1 MGINIAEVN
10 KFADLALAHDEVP
23 PSVRE
28 HYKALPAHAEDCI
41 GCHRCERNCP
51 FGVKIAQR
59 MRQTAKLF
67 GL

>member
-1 MGINIAEVN
+1 MLLGA
-10 KFADLALAHDEVP
+10 
-23 PSVRE
+23 
-28 HYKALPAHAEDCI
+28 ALPAHAEDCI